1 MEIMAQCRRIIRC
14 GRRTN
19 CLAMDP
25 LSTFVLRVL
34 IPCLLLSCMC
44 IYQPKSPSLVCNG
57 FAHPINSNFIPSR
70 ILRARLRRGA
80 ATSSWRS
87 KSHDYSGLPAI
98 RRPQDLRLWAPQSAK
113 VYSHHQ
119 VPTFRRARTTLSA
132 TRTSANAFITG
143 LLPTT
148 ARRSSSTVS
157 LRMSIKPFM
166 VSTKRKSIFRKLFPA
181 TFGRIW
187 KALLYFWKFL
197 ITKPKKARKSQP
209 ILTHSK
215 KTQVSSPLEEDEAT
229 FITKLDNL
237 AITEEDGNMKEI
249 NKIPETDSLVGSTIE
264 EVAPTEISTIV
275 MKEAAPAEEPVITR
289 DELPFFCYEIGSNA
303 AAEHISTAEAVAQKD
318 AEVVTPVMEQKP
330 VEVAASIVPEIRK
343 EAVHEMSS
351 AQAETPT
358 LVLADKSL
366 EIEVGSPENINEMGD
381 TAATPKKGVINN
393 AQKLQ
398 VATTPDLP
406 SFTVP
411 HGDRWA
417 IASPDTDL
425 SGSWKIIV
433 SDEFKKEYDEY
444 LRRLGQPLLV
454 RTIAVSIIGL
464 TAEETKQ
471 LDHGRKLF
479 IRGINSRGIWE
490 RTLVASGSEDRN
502 GDFQPEWVPVVT
514 ADAETV
520 ETESWWEENG
530 TVHKSWL
537 RGGRKY
543 GGGDFESTRY
553 LEQNGDVLVCESVF
567 HPREQDREKA
577 FVTWKFLRE
586 GA

>member
-1 MEIMAQCRRIIRC
+1 M
-14 GRRTN
+14 
-19 CLAMDP
+19 
-25 LSTFVLRVL
+25 
-34 IPCLLLSCMC
+34 
-44 IYQPKSPSLVCNG
+44 
-57 FAHPINSNFIPSR
+57 
-70 ILRARLRRGA
+70 
-80 ATSSWRS
+80 
-87 KSHDYSGLPAI
+87 
-98 RRPQDLRLWAPQSAK
+98 
-113 VYSHHQ
+113 
-119 VPTFRRARTTLSA
+119 
-132 TRTSANAFITG
+132 
-143 LLPTT
+143 
-148 ARRSSSTVS
+148 
-157 LRMSIKPFM
+157 
-166 VSTKRKSIFRKLFPA
+166 FRKMFSA
-181 TFGRIW
+181 TFGRFW
-187 KALLYFWKFL
+187 KALLYLWKFL
-197 ITKPKKARKSQP
+197 VTKPKKARKSQK
-209 ILTHSK
+209 IFTHSK
-215 KTQVSSPLEEDEAT
+215 QNEISSQLEEDEAT
-229 FITKLDNL
+229 FITKIDNL
-237 AITEEDGNMKEI
+237 AITEEDGNMKE
-249 NKIPETDSLVGSTIE
+249 NMALTSKMPETDSLVTSASK
-264 EVAPTEISTIV
+264 EVTPTEISTIIT
-275 MKEAAPAEEPVITR
+275 KEAAPAEQPVISR

-303 AAEHISTAEAVAQKD
+303 EVEHVSTAEAVVQKD
-318 AEVVTPVMEQKP
+318 AEVLTPVMEKKP
-330 VEVAASIVPEIRK
+330 VEIATSLMPKVSK
-343 EAVHEMSS
+343 EAVHETAS
-351 AQAETPT
+351 AQAETPS
-358 LVLADKSL
+358 LVSADKPI

-381 TAATPKKGVINN
+381 TTAMPKKSVMND
-393 AQKLQ
+393 AEKLQ
-398 VATTPDLP
+398 VTVETTPDLP
-406 SFTVP
+406 TFTVP

-417 IASPDTDL
+417 VASPDTDL

-530 TVHKSWL
+530 SVHKSWL

-586 GA
+586 GASMEQ